1 MIYKLSRYIL
11 IKQQAKA
18 KLYITV
24 KNDEKL
30 RKVIF
35 ARSYQ
40 IQALIHK
47 KKIKKTRQT
56 LRF

>member
-1 MIYKLSRYIL
+1 MFLVPRKVGSGFRVYKMIYKLSRYIL

-30 RKVIF
+30 RKIIF

-40 IQALIHK
+40 IQH
-47 KKIKKTRQT
+47 
-56 LRF
+56 